1 VVRPFARL
9 GLFPAAILFAA
20 VGTRR
25 LSEARRANRRFRRF
39 VDDAADGFFLCARD
53 GGIVDANEA
62 AAVSLGYQR
71 DELLELSVFDVV
83 STATRETFGHFWDS
97 GFPLPVTVEAVH
109 RRKDGSTFPVE
120 TRLALM
126 EADGERLLLAL
137 ARDSSRRVETER
149 ALRFQAKLL
158 DQVDAAVVATDL
170 DGIVTHWNQGATRM
184 MGWTAA
190 HALGK
195 RAEELEGWGPRAA
208 ATLPAVRKRVARG
221 QNHDVELRLTRRDG
235 SRFDAY
241 LTASPVRDD
250 DGELLGMVGVAV
262 DISERKRTA
271 TELANRVEQQARV
284 AELGRLVLTGAGTEA
299 LMRRSVEVLGET
311 LDAEYP
317 SVLELLPGRREV
329 VLRAAMSGD
338 AKLVGKLRL
347 PATEGLVGFTL
358 AQSEPVLTEDLAA
371 ETRFRPSPALVE
383 RGVRSGV
390 SVTIEGKDG
399 PFGLLGVHTEQ
410 ARTFSAD
417 DVNFVSSVAN
427 VLGAAVTREREEQLE
442 QQLQRVRRLESIG
455 QLAGGVAHDFN
466 NLLAVILN
474 FAEFALDEAEE
485 GSGLH
490 ADIDQIRHA
499 AERAS
504 GLTRQLLVFSRR
516 DPVDVRVVD
525 LNEALAGTEEMLRRT
540 IGEHIEL
547 RSQPAPALWPT
558 RAGGGQLEQ
567 VLVNL
572 AVNGRDAMPDG
583 GRLTIRTAN
592 TEVAPP
598 DLPRGRWVLL
608 TVEDTGTGMP
618 ANVAAQAFDPFF
630 TTKPKGQGTG
640 LGLAS
645 VYGIVSQAGGEVSI
659 ESRVGRGTKVS
670 IWLPAAEET
679 PQAPAATAG
688 GQSPAGHG
696 ETILVVED
704 EDEVRALT
712 SRILGDHGYEVLQ
725 APNGEVALEECASV
739 HDHIDLLVTD
749 VVMPAMSGAELAERL
764 LQTRP
769 DMKVL
774 YMSGYTSD
782 VVLRH
787 GPRDRDAAVLEKPF
801 SAERLLFRVRE
812 CLEAEISL

>member
-1 VVRPFARL
+1 VARPSARL
-9 GLFPAAILFAA
+9 CLFPAAILFAA
-20 VGTRR
+20 VGARR
-25 LSEARRANRRFRRF
+25 LSEARRATRRFRRF
-39 VDDAADGFFLCARD
+39 
-53 GGIVDANEA
+53 
-62 AAVSLGYQR
+62 
-71 DELLELSVFDVV
+71 
-83 STATRETFGHFWDS
+83 
-97 GFPLPVTVEAVH
+97 
-109 RRKDGSTFPVE
+109 
-120 TRLALM
+120 
-126 EADGERLLLAL
+126 

-208 ATLPAVRKRVARG
+208 ATLPAVRKRVAGG
-221 QNHDVELRLTRRDG
+221 QSHDVELRLTRRDG

-241 LTASPVRDD
+241 VTASPVRDD

-329 VLRAAMSGD
+329 VLRAAMSAD
-338 AKLVGKLRL
+338 AKLVGRLRL
-347 PATEGLVGFTL
+347 PATEGLVGYTL
-358 AQSEPVLTEDLAA
+358 AQSEPVVTEDLAA
-371 ETRFRPSPALVE
+371 ETRFRPSPALVD

-399 PFGLLGVHTEQ
+399 PFGLLGVHSEQ

-490 ADIDQIRHA
+490 ADIDQIRRA

-547 RSQPAPALWPT
+547 RSHPAPALWPT

>member
-1 VVRPFARL
+1 LAP
-9 GLFPAAILFAA
+9 
-20 VGTRR
+20 
-25 LSEARRANRRFRRF
+25 
-39 VDDAADGFFLCARD
+39 DGA
-53 GGIVDANEA
+53 
-62 AAVSLGYQR
+62 
-71 DELLELSVFDVV
+71 
-83 STATRETFGHFWDS
+83 
-97 GFPLPVTVEAVH
+97 P
-109 RRKDGSTFPVE
+109 
-120 TRLALM
+120 
-126 EADGERLLLAL
+126 
-137 ARDSSRRVETER
+137 RVETER

-184 MGWTAA
+184 LGWTAED
-190 HALGK
+190 ALGK

-241 LTASPVRDD
+241 VTATPVRDD

-262 DISERKRTA
+262 DVTERKRTA
-271 TELANRVEQQARV
+271 NELAKRVEQQATV

-311 LDAEYP
+311 LDACYP

-329 VLRAAMSGD
+329 VLRAALSPEAD
-338 AKLVGKLRL
+338 LAGKLRL
-347 PATEGLVGFTL
+347 PATDGLVGFTL
-358 AQSEPVLTEDLAA
+358 AQSEPVVIEELAR
-371 ETRFRPSPALVE
+371 ERRFRPPPALLE
-383 RGVRSGV
+383 RGIRSGV
-390 SVTIEGKDG
+390 AVTIEGKDG
-399 PFGLLGVHTEQ
+399 PFGLLGVHTDQ

-417 DVNFVSSVAN
+417 DLNFVSSVAN
-427 VLGAAVTREREEQLE
+427 VIGAAVTREREEQLE

-485 GSGLH
+485 GSELH
-490 ADIDQIRHA
+490 ADIDQIRRA
-499 AERAS
+499 AERAA

-516 DPVDVRVVD
+516 EPVDVQVVD
-525 LNEALAGTEEMLRRT
+525 VNEALASTEEMLRRT

-547 RSQPAPALWPT
+547 RSHPQPGLWPT

-583 GRLTIRTAN
+583 GRLTIRTRN
-592 TEVAPP
+592 TELAPP

-608 TVEDTGTGMP
+608 TVEDTGTGMAP
-618 ANVAAQAFDPFF
+618 SVAAQAFDPFF

-645 VYGIVSQAGGEVSI
+645 VYAVVTQAGGDVGI
-659 ESRVGRGTKVS
+659 ESHVDKGTKVS
-670 IWLPAAEET
+670 VWLPAAEGL
-679 PQAPAATAG
+679 PSAPDVAAG
-688 GQSPAGHG
+688 GGSPRGRG
-696 ETILVVED
+696 EAILVVED
-704 EDEVRALT
+704 EAQVRALT
-712 SRILGDHGYEVLQ
+712 SRILADHGYEVLQ
-725 APNGEVALEECASV
+725 APNGEVALEECAAV
-739 HDHIDLLVTD
+739 HEHIDLLVTD

-764 LQTRP
+764 LETRP

-801 SAERLLFRVRE
+801 SAEGLLSKVRE
-812 CLEAEISL
+812 SLEAEVAL

>member
-1 VVRPFARL
+1 L
-9 GLFPAAILFAA
+9 
-20 VGTRR
+20 
-25 LSEARRANRRFRRF
+25 
-39 VDDAADGFFLCARD
+39 ARD
-53 GGIVDANEA
+53 GA
-62 AAVSLGYQR
+62 
-71 DELLELSVFDVV
+71 
-83 STATRETFGHFWDS
+83 
-97 GFPLPVTVEAVH
+97 P
-109 RRKDGSTFPVE
+109 
-120 TRLALM
+120 
-126 EADGERLLLAL
+126 
-137 ARDSSRRVETER
+137 RVETER

-184 MGWTAA
+184 LGWTAED
-190 HALGK
+190 ALGK

-241 LTASPVRDD
+241 LTATPVRDD

-262 DISERKRTA
+262 DITERKRTA
-271 TELANRVEQQARV
+271 NELAKRAEQQATV

-311 LDAEYP
+311 LDACYP

-329 VLRAAMSGD
+329 VLRAALSPEAD
-338 AKLVGKLRL
+338 LVGKLRL
-347 PATEGLVGFTL
+347 PATDGLVGFTL
-358 AQSEPVLTEDLAA
+358 AQSEPVVIEELAG
-371 ETRFRPSPALVE
+371 ERRFRPPPALLE
-383 RGVRSGV
+383 RGIRSGV
-390 SVTIEGKDG
+390 AVTIEGKDG
-399 PFGLLGVHTEQ
+399 PFGLLGVHTDQ

-417 DVNFVSSVAN
+417 DLNFVSSVAN
-427 VLGAAVTREREEQLE
+427 VIGAAVTREREEQLE

-485 GSGLH
+485 GSELH
-490 ADIDQIRHA
+490 ADIDQIRRA
-499 AERAS
+499 AERAA

-516 DPVDVRVVD
+516 EPVDVQVVD
-525 LNEALAGTEEMLRRT
+525 VNEALASTEEMLRRT

-547 RSQPAPALWPT
+547 RSHPEPGLWPT

-583 GRLTIRTAN
+583 GRLTIRTRN
-592 TEVAPP
+592 TELAPP

-608 TVEDTGTGMP
+608 TVEDTGTGMAP
-618 ANVAAQAFDPFF
+618 SVAAQAFDPFF

-645 VYGIVSQAGGEVSI
+645 VYAIVSQAGGDVSI
-659 ESRVGRGTKVS
+659 ESRVDNGTKVS
-670 IWLPAAEET
+670 VWLPAAEGV
-679 PQAPAATAG
+679 PSAPDAAAG
-688 GQSPAGHG
+688 GGSPRGRG

-704 EDEVRALT
+704 EAQVRALT
-712 SRILGDHGYEVLQ
+712 SRILADHGYEVLQ

-739 HDHIDLLVTD
+739 HEHIDLLVTD

-764 LQTRP
+764 LETRP
-769 DMKVL
+769 DLKVL

-801 SAERLLFRVRE
+801 SAERLLSSVRE
-812 CLEAEISL
+812 SLEAEVAL

>member
-1 VVRPFARL
+1 LAPD
-9 GLFPAAILFAA
+9 
-20 VGTRR
+20 GT
-25 LSEARRANRRFRRF
+25 
-39 VDDAADGFFLCARD
+39 
-53 GGIVDANEA
+53 
-62 AAVSLGYQR
+62 
-71 DELLELSVFDVV
+71 
-83 STATRETFGHFWDS
+83 
-97 GFPLPVTVEAVH
+97 P
-109 RRKDGSTFPVE
+109 
-120 TRLALM
+120 
-126 EADGERLLLAL
+126 
-137 ARDSSRRVETER
+137 RVETER

-184 MGWTAA
+184 LGWTADD
-190 HALGK
+190 ALGK

-208 ATLPAVRKRVARG
+208 ATLPAVRKRVAGG
-221 QNHDVELRLTRRDG
+221 QNHDVELRLARRDG

-241 LTASPVRDD
+241 VTATPVRDD

-271 TELANRVEQQARV
+271 NELAKRVEQQATV

-311 LDAEYP
+311 LDACYP

-329 VLRAAMSGD
+329 VLRAALSPEAD
-338 AKLVGKLRL
+338 LVGKLRL
-347 PATEGLVGFTL
+347 PATDGLVGFTL
-358 AQSEPVLTEDLAA
+358 AQSEPVIIENLPGER
-371 ETRFRPSPALVE
+371 RFRPPAALLE
-383 RGVRSGV
+383 RGIRSGV
-390 SVTIEGKDG
+390 AVTIEGKDG
-399 PFGLLGVHTEQ
+399 PFGLLGVHTDQ

-417 DVNFVSSVAN
+417 DLNFVSSVAN
-427 VLGAAVTREREEQLE
+427 VIGAAVTREREEQLE

-474 FAEFALDEAEE
+474 FAEFALDEADE
-485 GSGLH
+485 GSELH
-490 ADIDQIRHA
+490 DDIDQIRRA
-499 AERAS
+499 AERAA

-516 DPVDVRVVD
+516 EPVDVQVVD
-525 LNEALAGTEEMLRRT
+525 VNEALASTEEMLRRT

-547 RSQPAPALWPT
+547 RSHPEPGLWPT
-558 RAGGGQLEQ
+558 CAGGGQLEQ

-572 AVNGRDAMPDG
+572 AVNGRDAMPGG
-583 GRLTIRTAN
+583 GRLTIRTRN
-592 TEVAPP
+592 TELAPP

-608 TVEDTGTGMP
+608 TVEDTGTGMAP
-618 ANVAAQAFDPFF
+618 GVAAQAFDPFF

-645 VYGIVSQAGGEVSI
+645 VYAIVSQAGGDVSI
-659 ESRVGRGTKVS
+659 ESRVDKGTKVS
-670 IWLPAAEET
+670 VWLPAAEGV
-679 PQAPAATAG
+679 PSAPDAAKG
-688 GQSPAGHG
+688 GGSPRGRG

-704 EDEVRALT
+704 EAEVRALT
-712 SRILGDHGYEVLQ
+712 SRILAEHGYEVLQ

-739 HDHIDLLVTD
+739 HEHIDLLVTD

-764 LQTRP
+764 LETRP

-787 GPRDRDAAVLEKPF
+787 GPRDRNAAVLEKPF
-801 SAERLLFRVRE
+801 SAEGLLSRVRE
-812 CLEAEISL
+812 SLETEVAL

>member
-1 VVRPFARL
+1 VQRALDATRRVLVVLTDVHQLGPLSHQLSGPLGRDLVLDVGGVCHGTKKLARGAQDPVMAADRGHVARPFPTWR
-9 GLFPAAILFAA
+9 
-20 VGTRR
+20 
-25 LSEARRANRRFRRF
+25 S
-39 VDDAADGFFLCARD
+39 
-53 GGIVDANEA
+53 
-62 AAVSLGYQR
+62 
-71 DELLELSVFDVV
+71 
-83 STATRETFGHFWDS
+83 S
-97 GFPLPVTVEAVH
+97 GPRGA
-109 RRKDGSTFPVE
+109 KQ
-120 TRLALM
+120 
-126 EADGERLLLAL
+126 LLLAL
-137 ARDSSRRVETER
+137 ARDRTQRVETER

-170 DGIVTHWNQGATRM
+170 DGIVTQWNQGATRM
-184 MGWTAA
+184 LGWTAED
-190 HALGK
+190 ALGK

-208 ATLPAVRKRVARG
+208 ATLPAVRERVARG

-241 LTASPVRDD
+241 VTATPVRDD

-262 DISERKRTA
+262 DITERKRTA
-271 TELANRVEQQARV
+271 TELAKRVEQQATV

-311 LDAEYP
+311 LGACYP

-329 VLRAAMSGD
+329 VLRAAVNPEAD
-338 AKLVGKLRL
+338 LVGKLRL
-347 PATEGLVGFTL
+347 PATEGLVGLTL
-358 AQSEPVLTEDLAA
+358 AQSEPVVIEELAG
-371 ETRFRPSPALVE
+371 ERRFRPPPALAE
-383 RGVRSGV
+383 RGIRSGV
-390 SVTIEGKDG
+390 SVAIEGKDG
-399 PFGLLGVHTEQ
+399 PFGLLGVYTDE

-417 DVNFVSSVAN
+417 DLNFVSSVAN
-427 VLGAAVTREREEQLE
+427 VIGAAVTREREEQLE

-474 FAEFALDEAEE
+474 FAEFALDEADE
-485 GSGLH
+485 GSELH
-490 ADIDQIRHA
+490 ADIDQIRRA
-499 AERAS
+499 AERAA

-516 DPVDVRVVD
+516 EPVDVQVVD
-525 LNEALAGTEEMLRRT
+525 VNEALTSTEEMLRRT

-547 RSQPAPALWPT
+547 RSHPEPGLWPT

-583 GRLTIRTAN
+583 GRLTIRTRN
-592 TEVAPP
+592 TELAPP

-608 TVEDTGTGMP
+608 TVEDTGTGMAP
-618 ANVAAQAFDPFF
+618 GVAAQAFDPFF

-645 VYGIVSQAGGEVSI
+645 VYAIVSQAGGDVSI
-659 ESRVGRGTKVS
+659 ESRVDKGTKVS
-670 IWLPAAEET
+670 VWLPAADE
-679 PQAPAATAG
+679 APSEPDAAAG
-688 GQSPAGHG
+688 GGSPRGRG
-696 ETILVVED
+696 QTILVVED
-704 EDEVRALT
+704 EAQVRALT
-712 SRILGDHGYEVLQ
+712 SRILADHGYKVLE

-739 HDHIDLLVTD
+739 HEHIDLLVTD

-764 LQTRP
+764 LETRP
-769 DMKVL
+769 EMKVL

-787 GPRDRDAAVLEKPF
+787 GPPERDAAVLEKPF
-801 SAERLLFRVRE
+801 SAERLLSRVRE
-812 CLEAEISL
+812 SLEAEVAH

>member
-1 VVRPFARL
+1 M
-9 GLFPAAILFAA
+9 
-20 VGTRR
+20 
-25 LSEARRANRRFRRF
+25 
-39 VDDAADGFFLCARD
+39 ARD
-53 GGIVDANEA
+53 GA
-62 AAVSLGYQR
+62 
-71 DELLELSVFDVV
+71 
-83 STATRETFGHFWDS
+83 
-97 GFPLPVTVEAVH
+97 P
-109 RRKDGSTFPVE
+109 
-120 TRLALM
+120 
-126 EADGERLLLAL
+126 
-137 ARDSSRRVETER
+137 RVETER

-184 MGWTAA
+184 LGWTAEDA
-190 HALGK
+190 VGK

-241 LTASPVRDD
+241 LTATPVRDD

-262 DISERKRTA
+262 DITERKRTA
-271 TELANRVEQQARV
+271 NELAKRVEQQATV

-311 LDAEYP
+311 LDACYP

-329 VLRAAMSGD
+329 VLRAALSAEAD
-338 AKLVGKLRL
+338 LVGKLRL
-347 PATEGLVGFTL
+347 TATDGLVGFTL
-358 AQSEPVLTEDLAA
+358 AQSEPVVIEDLPG
-371 ETRFRPSPALVE
+371 ERRFRPPPALLE
-383 RGVRSGV
+383 RGIRSGV
-390 SVTIEGKDG
+390 AVTIEGKDG
-399 PFGLLGVHTEQ
+399 PFGLLGVHTDQ

-417 DVNFVSSVAN
+417 DLNFVSSVAN
-427 VLGAAVTREREEQLE
+427 VIGAAVTREREEQLE

-485 GSGLH
+485 GSELH
-490 ADIDQIRHA
+490 ADIDQIRRA
-499 AERAS
+499 AERAA

-516 DPVDVRVVD
+516 EPVDVQVVD
-525 LNEALAGTEEMLRRT
+525 VNEALASTEQMLRRT

-547 RSQPAPALWPT
+547 RSHPEPGLWPT

-583 GRLTIRTAN
+583 GRLTIRTRN
-592 TEVAPP
+592 TELAPP

-608 TVEDTGTGMP
+608 TVEDTGTGMVP
-618 ANVAAQAFDPFF
+618 SVAAQAFDPFF

-645 VYGIVSQAGGEVSI
+645 VYAIVTQAGGDVSI
-659 ESRVGRGTKVS
+659 ESRVGKGTKVS
-670 IWLPAAEET
+670 VWLPAAEGV
-679 PQAPAATAG
+679 PSALDVAAG
-688 GQSPAGHG
+688 GGSPCGRG

-704 EDEVRALT
+704 EAQVRALT
-712 SRILGDHGYEVLQ
+712 SRILADHGYEVLQ
-725 APNGEVALEECASV
+725 APNGEVALEKCASV
-739 HDHIDLLVTD
+739 HEHIDLLVTD

-801 SAERLLFRVRE
+801 SAEGLLSRVRE
-812 CLEAEISL
+812 SLEAEVAL

>member
-1 VVRPFARL
+1 L
-9 GLFPAAILFAA
+9 
-20 VGTRR
+20 
-25 LSEARRANRRFRRF
+25 
-39 VDDAADGFFLCARD
+39 ARD
-53 GGIVDANEA
+53 GA
-62 AAVSLGYQR
+62 
-71 DELLELSVFDVV
+71 
-83 STATRETFGHFWDS
+83 
-97 GFPLPVTVEAVH
+97 P
-109 RRKDGSTFPVE
+109 
-120 TRLALM
+120 
-126 EADGERLLLAL
+126 
-137 ARDSSRRVETER
+137 RVETER

-184 MGWTAA
+184 LGWTAED
-190 HALGK
+190 ALGK

-241 LTASPVRDD
+241 LTATPVRDD

-262 DISERKRTA
+262 DITERKRTA
-271 TELANRVEQQARV
+271 NELAKRAEQQATV

-311 LDAEYP
+311 LDACYP

-329 VLRAAMSGD
+329 VLRAALSPEAD
-338 AKLVGKLRL
+338 LVGKLRL
-347 PATEGLVGFTL
+347 PATDGLVGFTL
-358 AQSEPVLTEDLAA
+358 AQSEPVVIEELAG
-371 ETRFRPSPALVE
+371 ERRFRPPPALFE
-383 RGVRSGV
+383 RGIRSGV
-390 SVTIEGKDG
+390 AVTIEGKDG
-399 PFGLLGVHTEQ
+399 PFGLLGVHTDQ

-417 DVNFVSSVAN
+417 DLNFVSSVAN
-427 VLGAAVTREREEQLE
+427 VIGAAVTREREEQLE

-485 GSGLH
+485 GSELH
-490 ADIDQIRHA
+490 ADIDQIRRA
-499 AERAS
+499 AERAA

-516 DPVDVRVVD
+516 EPVDVQVVD
-525 LNEALAGTEEMLRRT
+525 VNEALASTEEMLRRT

-547 RSQPAPALWPT
+547 RSHPEPGLWPT

-583 GRLTIRTAN
+583 GRLTIRTRN
-592 TEVAPP
+592 TELAPP

-608 TVEDTGTGMP
+608 TVEDTGTGMAP
-618 ANVAAQAFDPFF
+618 SVAAQAFDPFF

-645 VYGIVSQAGGEVSI
+645 VYAIVSQAGGDVSI
-659 ESRVGRGTKVS
+659 ESRVDNGTKVS
-670 IWLPAAEET
+670 VWLPAAEGV
-679 PQAPAATAG
+679 PSAPDAAAG
-688 GQSPAGHG
+688 GGSPRGRG

-704 EDEVRALT
+704 EAQVRALT
-712 SRILGDHGYEVLQ
+712 SRILADHGYEVLQ

-739 HDHIDLLVTD
+739 HEHIDLLVTD

-764 LQTRP
+764 LETRP
-769 DMKVL
+769 DLKVL

-801 SAERLLFRVRE
+801 SAERLLSSVRE
-812 CLEAEISL
+812 SLEAEVAL

>member
-1 VVRPFARL
+1 MVPPFARL

-53 GGIVDANEA
+53 GGIVDSNEA
-62 AAVSLGYQR
+62 AAVSLGYER

-83 STATRETFGHFWDS
+83 STATPETFGHFWDS

-208 ATLPAVRKRVARG
+208 ATLPAVRKRVASG
-221 QNHDVELRLTRRDG
+221 HNHDVELRLTRRDG

-329 VLRAAMSGD
+329 VLRAAMSAD
-338 AKLVGKLRL
+338 AELVGKLRL

-358 AQSEPVLTEDLAA
+358 AHSEPVVTEDLAA
-371 ETRFRPSPALVE
+371 ETRFRPSQALVE

-490 ADIDQIRHA
+490 ADIDQIRRA

-525 LNEALAGTEEMLRRT
+525 LNEALAEHGGDAAPHDRRAHRAAQPPGTGALAHPRR
-540 IGEHIEL
+540 
-547 RSQPAPALWPT
+547 RRAA
-558 RAGGGQLEQ
+558 RAGARQPGGQRPR
-567 VLVNL
+567 
-572 AVNGRDAMPDG
+572 RDARRRPAYDSHGQHRG
-583 GRLTIRTAN
+583 GAARPAARAL
-592 TEVAPP
+592 
-598 DLPRGRWVLL
+598 GRYL

-645 VYGIVSQAGGEVSI
+645 VYGIVESSRRRRDHRIARGKGNEGLDLAARGGGDAPGAGRCGGWRVAGGA
-659 ESRVGRGTKVS
+659 RRDDPRGRGR
-670 IWLPAAEET
+670 
-679 PQAPAATAG
+679 G
-688 GQSPAGHG
+688 
-696 ETILVVED
+696 
-704 EDEVRALT
+704 
-712 SRILGDHGYEVLQ
+712 
-725 APNGEVALEECASV
+725 
-739 HDHIDLLVTD
+739 
-749 VVMPAMSGAELAERL
+749 
-764 LQTRP
+764 
-769 DMKVL
+769 
-774 YMSGYTSD
+774 
-782 VVLRH
+782 
-787 GPRDRDAAVLEKPF
+787 
-801 SAERLLFRVRE
+801 
-812 CLEAEISL
+812 